1 MQEFWSLVREVWQA
15 GTLGVPIDDLLL
27 ALGIFIFFAV
37 LRGLFTRFVLSALER
52 LTRRTK
58 TEIDDMLRE
67 ALQRPVKFFFL
78 VLGVFFALEVLPLGG
93 LPAELAD
100 KVMRSL
106 IAIGIFWSFYAAST
120 TVSIALQRIED
131 MLSPEIIGWL
141 LTLLHWG
148 IVLTGIATVLQIW
161 GIQIAPIIAGFG
173 LFGVAVALGAQDL
186 FKNLLGGVSILAEK
200 RFAVGDR
207 VAVTGVVEGV
217 IEHIGFRSTRVRRF
231 DDVPVIVPN
240 NTFSDH
246 ALVNY
251 SKMKYRRIKW
261 VIGLEYRSSAAQL
274 TQVRD
279 NIKAWLDQDERFV
292 SDDDDVTCMVAIDQF
307 AASSIDILLYCFVK
321 STEWRPWMAAKQDLA
336 FAVKQIVEEA
346 EASFAF
352 PSRSVYV
359 GQSGEAGDDRGDVS
373 DASATMEF
381 IDTE

>member
-1 MQEFWSLVREVWQA
+1 MQEFWDLVREVWQA
-15 GTLGVPIDDLLL
+15 GSLGVPIGNLITALLV
-27 ALGIFIFFAV
+27 FIFFAV

-78 VLGVFFALEVLPLGG
+78 ILGVFFALEVLPLAG

-100 KVMRSL
+100 KFIRSL

-120 TVSIALQRIED
+120 TVSIALQRVED
-131 MLSPEIIGWL
+131 ILSPEIIGWL
-141 LTLLHWG
+141 MTLLRWG
-148 IVLTGIATVLQIW
+148 IVLTGLATVLQIW

-200 RFAVGDR
+200 RFAIGDR

-251 SKMKYRRIKW
+251 SKMQHRRIKW
-261 VIGLEYRSSAAQL
+261 VVGLEYRSSADQL
-274 TQVRD
+274 IQVRD
-279 NIKAWLDQDERFV
+279 NIKAWLEQDERFI
-292 SDDDDVTCMVAIDQF
+292 SDDEDVTCMVAIDRF
-307 AASSIDILLYCFVK
+307 AASSIDILLYCFVNT
-321 STEWRPWMAAKQDLA
+321 TEWQPWMAAKQDLA
-336 FAVKQIVEEA
+336 FAIKKIVEEA
-346 EASFAF
+346 EAGFAF

-359 GQSGEAGDDRGDVS
+359 EPTGETPDAA
-373 DASATMEF
+373 DASAGF
-381 IDTE
+381 VVVDTE